1 MKSSNTPTLEKILS
15 YFGFVPKEYYD
26 YEQSRNNK
34 CVAEI
39 AKLKSELSE
48 LVEFK
53 ESLSRDVAE
62 QKNEQL
68 ALIDAYENQIQELRI
83 RLEETATELIN
94 TKNSLVASQDKCV
107 DLEDRLHEK
116 TQTVISRDSELNQI
130 AQQLKD
136 ERKQHAVNKGLV
148 TRYKNLLKKAEDDF
162 NKKEA
167 TTSQSRNS

>member
-1 MKSSNTPTLEKILS
+1 MKSSNTTTLEKILS

-62 QKNEQL
+62 KKTEQI

-94 TKNSLVASQDKCV
+94 TKNLYVSYRDKCV
-107 DLEDRLHEK
+107 VLEDRLNK
-116 TQTVISRDSELNQI
+116 QTQTITRRDSELNQI

-148 TRYKNLLKKAEDDF
+148 TRYKNLLAKAEEES
-162 NKKEA
+162 KASK
-167 TTSQSRNS
+167 